1 MIHITLPKSHG
12 AQALFSPL
20 EHHMLIYAMF
30 ENNLEAQLFVDS
42 ATQPK
47 AGMIA
52 YKNRFVFGG
61 DPNQSAFNIDLSHYF
76 AEANI
81 PPKKDRAFLATFTS
95 DAWIPTLNELF
106 KKYEIIL
113 GSRLYF
119 QTDKL
124 DPNFTSTLPEGF
136 SLQHVT
142 PDFLNS
148 DIGKLELLKEEIYSE
163 RTSLDD
169 FFAKGFGL
177 CSVYKNEIAGWC
189 LSEYNTGDRC
199 ELGIATLEPHQR
211 KGIATTLVK
220 AFLAEAAQRGYRYI
234 GWKCWE
240 KNEASVATARKTG
253 FSLTGHEQAM
263 VAIHK

>member
-1 MIHITLPKSHG
+1 MIHIASPKSHG

-20 EHHMLIYAMF
+20 EHHTLIHAMF

-61 DPNQSAFNIDLSHYF
+61 DPNQSTFNSDLLHYF

-106 KKYEIIL
+106 KKYELIL

-119 QTDKL
+119 KTDKPE
-124 DPNFTSTLPEGF
+124 PNFAPTLPESF
-136 SLQHVT
+136 SLRYVT

-148 DIGKLELLKEEIYSE
+148 NIGRLELLKEEIYSE
-163 RTSLDD
+163 RTSLEE

-177 CSVYKNEIAGWC
+177 CPVYKNEIAGWC

-199 ELGIATLEPHQR
+199 EIGIATLEPHQR
-211 KGIATTLVK
+211 KGIATILAK
-220 AFLAEAAQRGYRYI
+220 AFLAEAAQRGYRHI

-240 KNEASVATARKTG
+240 RNEASVATARKAG
-253 FSLTGHEQAM
+253 LSFAGREQAM
-263 VAIHK
+263 VAIFK